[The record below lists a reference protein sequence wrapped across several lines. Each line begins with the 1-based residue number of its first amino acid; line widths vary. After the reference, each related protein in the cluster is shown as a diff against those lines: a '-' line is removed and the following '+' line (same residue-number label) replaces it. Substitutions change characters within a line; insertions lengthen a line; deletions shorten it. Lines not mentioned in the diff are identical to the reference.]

1 MSKCCHN
8 AVTMSTPSVRF
19 LFVRFS
25 RAPATV
31 VAVAANQLVAHPS
44 LVSGHRI
51 RERHDNVTKTS
62 RASDRSGTRPR
73 CFPCGRCDVT
83 SQGAGTIRRIA
94 AMVDLVEELD
104 LERDQGRGRD
114 TSHRALHP
122 PTPGRRSERWRGR
135 LAHTPQRRLCEACR
149 VVHAAETS
157 EPWWQLRAG
166 HRQLARHFLPDPG
179 RPESRIRTRR
189 RGSHPISRCS
199 R

>member
-73 CFPCGRCDVT
+73 CFLCGRCDVT

-94 AMVDLVEELD
+94 AMVDLVEELH
-104 LERDQGRGRD
+104 LERDHGRSRD
-114 TSHRALHP
+114 GEGIRP
-122 PTPGRRSERWRGR
+122 IERCI
-135 LAHTPQRRLCEACR
+135 RRLR
-149 VVHAAETS
+149 AEGQS
-157 EPWWQLRAG
+157 VGEVA
-166 HRQLARHFLPDPG
+166 
-179 RPESRIRTRR
+179 SRIRRSGDYVRR
-189 RGSHPISRCS
+189 VESYTQLKQASRGGSSGQGIGN
-199 R
+199 